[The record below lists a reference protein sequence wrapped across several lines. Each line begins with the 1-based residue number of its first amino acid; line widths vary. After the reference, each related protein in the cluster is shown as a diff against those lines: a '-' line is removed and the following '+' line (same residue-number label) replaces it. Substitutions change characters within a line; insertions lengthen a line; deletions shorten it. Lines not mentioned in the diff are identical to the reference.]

1 MAGGTFDDGRSSR
14 ALLSGRLDCRF
25 PASWVESGTAWIY
38 RFIGYGDRHDDIAAF
53 DQTDGAHWPGSGGN
67 RRGMWAFRPVP
78 DGVLFAVGRTPQLVL
93 AAHNGTARSYTPLS
107 DFLASMAELR
117 MGKGIEQV
125 DLAQCL
131 LACKHDFSHGISA
144 SIVMKAKGLTAA
156 CKDLETAFVLTSV
169 TPRYPCYS
177 GKPIYDISQKTG
189 YNYLIL
195 IDKNKLQLI
204 NNFGSSQQ
212 ACPALQPHPC

>member
-1 MAGGTFDDGRSSR
+1 MTAGLHALYHLADWFAGFPLAGWKVAPPGYI
-14 ALLSGRLDCRF
+14 ALLVMVTGMMISQLLTKPMAR
-25 PASWVESGTAWIY
+25 
-38 RFIGYGDRHDDIAAF
+38 IGLVLVAI
-53 DQTDGAHWPGSGGN
+53 GG
-67 RRGMWAFRPVP
+67 GMWAFRPVP
-78 DGVLFAVGRTPQLVL
+78 DGILFAVGRTPQLVL
-93 AAHNGTARSYTPLS
+93 AAHNSTARYTALS

-131 LACKHDFSHGISA
+131 LGCKHDFLHGISA

-156 CKDLETAFVLTSV
+156 RKDLETAFVLSSV
-169 TPRYPCYS
+169 TPRYPCHS
-177 GKPIYDISQKTG
+177 GKTICDISQKKG